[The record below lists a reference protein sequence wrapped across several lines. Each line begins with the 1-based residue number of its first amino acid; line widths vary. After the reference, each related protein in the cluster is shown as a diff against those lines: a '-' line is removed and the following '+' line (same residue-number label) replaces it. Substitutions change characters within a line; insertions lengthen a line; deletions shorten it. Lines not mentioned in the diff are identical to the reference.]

1 MASPFFILQGGNAMK
16 KGYAAKL
23 GKCCLGVYISEELN
37 ADIEGIAKKKEVAKS
52 YIVREALKDYIQKEK
67 KGE

>member
-1 MASPFFILQGGNAMK
+1 MK

-52 YIVREALKDYIQKEK
+52 YIVRKALKDYIQKEK